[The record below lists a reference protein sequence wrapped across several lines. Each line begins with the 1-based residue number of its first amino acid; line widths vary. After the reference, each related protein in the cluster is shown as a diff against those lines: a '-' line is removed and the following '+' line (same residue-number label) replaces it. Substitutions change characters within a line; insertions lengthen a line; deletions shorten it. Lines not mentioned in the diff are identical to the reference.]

1 MAKRASCQGEATS
14 RNTLRWT
21 DEMDTT
27 FIDALIEECHKGNRV
42 DGTFTTMAYD
52 NILSHLRSIYGN
64 HIHKENLKNRL
75 KTLND
80 HFGVCYDNFHGLSG
94 FSWNSIT
101 KMFEAEAEVWKE
113 LIKKWMRTPIKHYD
127 KLFEIYGTDRATGK
141 HAESAKEK
149 VKRWEKHKEIINL
162 NDDDSFL
169 NMEEEWNE
177 YPITPYATSFT
188 MGHSPEI
195 GLSNQSTG
203 SQGTSSRAEEQV
215 QVAKEQVQI
224 AKQQVRMAERDLV
237 ILEQSKPR
245 IYSENDVWNEL
256 ENLGVMPEL
265 RMRCYHFLCREDRAK
280 RDFFGV
286 PADVRLATLYE
297 LMREAGAL

>member
-1 MAKRASCQGEATS
+1 AKP
-14 RNTLRWT
+14 
-21 DEMDTT
+21 
-27 FIDALIEECHKGNRV
+27 
-42 DGTFTTMAYD
+42 
-52 NILSHLRSIYGN
+52 
-64 HIHKENLKNRL
+64 
-75 KTLND
+75 
-80 HFGVCYDNFHGLSG
+80 
-94 FSWNSIT
+94 
-101 KMFEAEAEVWKE
+101 EV
-113 LIKKWMRTPIKHYD
+113 KKWMHTPIKHYD

-149 VKRWEKHKEIINL
+149 VKRWEKNKEKFNL

-177 YPITPYATSFT
+177 DPVTPHATSFT

-203 SQGTSSRAEEQV
+203 SQGTSSRGTKRKTTMSDKLESEMETMSKGIQALTDMMKDGNHFYERSINIAEKQVLTAEEQV

-224 AKQQVRMAERDLV
+224 AKQQVRIAERGLV
-237 ILEQSKPR
+237 ILEQSRPR
-245 IYSENDVWNEL
+245 IYSENDVWTEL

-265 RMRCYHFLCREDRAK
+265 CMRCHRFLCREDRAK
-280 RDFFGV
+280 RKFFGV

-297 LMREAGAL
+297 LMKEAGEL